1 MSGGAPLKRSPN
13 LRALRAAKRASGPS
27 CAGPRNGGGERRW
40 WWGNTGDQFFVGPQG
55 TQKRFVQATLVT
67 GWFQLNGCNAL
78 KKCMYVCMH
87 ACMHVYIY
95 IHMHFEP
102 CNFPSFPDTAGWRKL
117 RDRAQT
123 AWDTHTHICIYIYIL
138 VHYPFSQ
145 KTDLV
150 YGKAMKLKSLYRK
163 YPIN

>member
-87 ACMHVYIY
+87 ACMHACVYIY
-95 IHMHFEP
+95 TYALWTLQFSL
-102 CNFPSFPDTAGWRKL
+102 FPGHSWLAKTERPGTNCIRH
-117 RDRAQT
+117 
-123 AWDTHTHICIYIYIL
+123 THTYICIYIYPSTL
-138 VHYPFSQ
+138 
-145 KTDLV
+145 
-150 YGKAMKLKSLYRK
+150 SLFTKNRFGLW
-163 YPIN
+163 